1 MRYNSNI
8 NNVKSK
14 EWGLNI
20 QQAYLFSWFYE
31 LPSWAEKVIIG
42 EETYYFAS
50 KNKAVEELPL
60 LTDKRDTMYRYYK
73 QIEKIGLI
81 TIKKV
86 DGKDYIALTSKGKQ
100 WNEWKSDNSEIN
112 PNTLG
117 NKSETYSEINPT
129 YNTTINNNIINNNIP
144 QTVFSDQVNSTYD
157 RLEKLFNGIYHPNNQ
172 KTADKRLK
180 TTEKWKDCIDKLNR
194 IDGHSFE
201 TIEKVITWVKKDD
214 FWKDKFLTLVKA
226 RQIKDDIMRFDYW
239 KDKMDREKPQRK
251 EIKKPRIVF

>member
-1 MRYNSNI
+1 MEVNVSMSFNPSIAKELDTDSAIIYQNIKFWCAKNKSNNKNFHDEKYWTYNS
-8 NNVKSK
+8 VSA
-14 EWGLNI
+14 W
-20 QQAYLFSWFYE
+20 
-31 LPSWAEKVIIG
+31 
-42 EETYYFAS
+42 
-50 KNKAVEELPL
+50 EELFTWL
-60 LTDKRDTMYRYYK
+60 
-73 QIEKIGLI
+73 
-81 TIKKV
+81 
-86 DGKDYIALTSKGKQ
+86 
-100 WNEWKSDNSEIN
+100 
-112 PNTLG
+112 
-117 NKSETYSEINPT
+117 TYSQIRRCLSKLEKAGYIGTGCYNSSSYDRTKWYCDNKHLQLSKLTNGSVENDEPIPDINT
-129 YNTTINNNIINNNIP
+129 YKKPDINNNIP
-144 QTVFSDQVNSTYD
+144 QTVFSDQVNLTYN

-201 TIEKVITWVKKDD
+201 TIEKVITWVKNDD